1 MCRGLLILLTMSF
14 PFLRAF
20 HRLYRASRL
29 EIVASSKPAI
39 RMNSATTSTTDSST
53 QPSSSSSRMDEPVSN
68 PLLNFYSASEEE
80 VLAIFKSIGQPAFRF
95 KQVKQWVYEKGVVD
109 FNEMNNLPIDMR
121 KKLRQIFNFGS
132 LKLVKE
138 QVLYIVH
145 LWIAA
150 FYIKQ

>member
-1 MCRGLLILLTMSF
+1 MLLTMSF

-20 HRLYRASRL
+20 HRLYGASRL

-53 QPSSSSSRMDEPVSN
+53 QPSSSSSRMDEPISN
-68 PLLNFYSASEEE
+68 PLLNFYSTSEEE

-109 FNEMNNLPIDMR
+109 FNEMNNLPVELR
-121 KKLRQIFNFGS
+121 KKLGQIFNFGS

-138 QVLYIVH
+138 QVLCIVY
-145 LWIAA
+145 LWIATS
-150 FYIKQ
+150 YVKQ